1 MHSFN
6 LISLLGQDYEWH
18 NQMRGYK
25 AITIIVKRMDKA
37 VHRVV
42 SNKRLKAI
50 INRMEMIALK
60 KSMILKSYEL

>member
-1 MHSFN
+1 
-6 LISLLGQDYEWH
+6 
-18 NQMRGYK
+18 MRGYK

-60 KSMILKSYEL
+60 KLMILKSYEL